1 MFYHKERHVATKYYM
16 WWNHSIFYIHGSQI
30 LLIRYVIKSQYTWNF
45 NCWSFS
51 VRCWRICWWWREWC
65 QQICWHNW
73 WGKCCLWR
81 WARMKGLLCRFPN
94 TAHSTCA
101 AVEKKKI
108 IKKNYKNFHRLKG
121 ENWTKLKISAKFE
134 DKKLRKKTIK
144 KGWTKVGKKGVGA
157 KKLYHT

>member
-108 IKKNYKNFHRLKG
+108 IKKWEYMQVAPGQFVPFLVAHAGVAVQGCPLHYLNLHPQTCLD
-121 ENWTKLKISAKFE
+121 WSAKIIHHF
-134 DKKLRKKTIK
+134 
-144 KGWTKVGKKGVGA
+144 
-157 KKLYHT
+157 